1 MDLLSNRIT
10 VIRNGQKSSRRHVVC
25 RISNKN
31 IVTFEGQ
38 TILKHVTSCLDLLC
52 REGYIRAYSFS
63 EEKTSGLN
71 LKIYLKYDSNGKSV
85 IRSIFRVSTPGR
97 RSIVS
102 ARSF

>member
-10 VIRNGQKSSRRHVVC
+10 VIRNGQKASRRHVVC

-31 IVTFEGQ
+31 IMTFEGQ
-38 TILKHVTSCLDLLC
+38 AILKHLTACLDLLC
-52 REGYIRAYSFS
+52 REGYIRTYSFS
-63 EEKTSGLN
+63 EGKTSILN
-71 LKIYLKYDSNGKSV
+71 LIIFLKYDANGKSV

-97 RSIVS
+97 RSTVS